1 MNKVVVGLLLGGL
14 LGIFDGATAWFTPAV
29 RAGIVGIIIGSC
41 IKGMIAGV
49 AAGWF
54 ARKVQSVAAGIA
66 FGLAVGLFLAWLV
79 AFMQH
84 GYYFEIM
91 LPGAIV
97 GAIVGWATQRYGR
110 PTGSAVARAMIV
122 VVALFALNA
131 RAAVTTDV
139 DVVKAPE
146 AFNRLKSLAGRWNG
160 HISTPEGPV
169 APVEYRVTG
178 GGTVVMETLF
188 AGAGHE
194 MITMYTL
201 DGDSIVATHYCA
213 MGNQPTMKLDVAAS
227 TADNRVFTYVGVRGQ
242 NASGDH
248 IHDGRIHFLPD
259 GSVEAQWNSTASEA
273 KRFFLN
279 RAK

>member
-1 MNKVVVGLLLGGL
+1 MNKVLVGLLLGGL
-14 LGIFDGATAWFTPAV
+14 LGIFDGVTAWFTPAV
-29 RAGIVGIIIGSC
+29 RAGIIGIVIGSC

-54 ARKVQSVAAGIA
+54 ARKVQSVVAGLV
-66 FGLAVGLFLAWLV
+66 FGLAVGLLLAWLV

-91 LPGAIV
+91 LPGGIV

-110 PTGSAVARAMIV
+110 PSTAAVASAMML
-122 VVALFALNA
+122 VVALCTLSV
-131 RAAVTTDV
+131 RAAEGTDNV
-139 DVVKAPE
+139 IAAD
-146 AFNRLKSLAGRWNG
+146 AFGRLKTLAGRWNT
-160 HISTPEGPV
+160 HVMTPDGPATNV
-169 APVEYRVTG
+169 DYRVTG

-188 AGAGHE
+188 AGAPHE

-201 DGDSIVATHYCA
+201 DGDNLVATHYCA
-213 MGNQPTMKLDVAAS
+213 IGNQPTMKLDLAAS
-227 TADNRVFTYVGVRGQ
+227 TRDNLIFQFVAVHGQHAD
-242 NASGDH
+242 GDH
-248 IHDGRIHFLPD
+248 IHDGRIHFLASGD
-259 GSVEAQWNSTASEA
+259 VQADWNSTASEP

>member
-1 MNKVVVGLLLGGL
+1 V
-14 LGIFDGATAWFTPAV
+14 
-29 RAGIVGIIIGSC
+29 
-41 IKGMIAGV
+41 
-49 AAGWF
+49 
-54 ARKVQSVAAGIA
+54 
-66 FGLAVGLFLAWLV
+66 LV

-110 PTGSAVARAMIV
+110 PVNSTVARAMIV
-122 VVALFALNA
+122 VFALCALNA
-131 RAAVTTDV
+131 HAAVSTDSIS
-139 DVVKAPE
+139 APD
-146 AFNRLKSLAGRWNG
+146 AFKRLKTLAGHWNI
-160 HISTPEGPV
+160 HVMTPDGPV
-169 APVEYRVTG
+169 TPVDYRISG
-178 GGTVVMETLF
+178 GGSVVVETLF
-188 AGAGHE
+188 AGQTHE

-213 MGNQPTMKLDVAAS
+213 MGNQPTMKLDVSLS
-227 TADNRVFTYVGVRGQ
+227 TADNLVFTYVGVRGQ

-248 IHDGRIHFLPD
+248 IHDGRIHFRPD
-259 GSVEAQWNSTASEA
+259 GTVEGQWNSTASEP